1 MDATHSPGVSEGR
14 SRAWTWTSLAVVAA
28 LVFAYL
34 ALVGRGRT
42 SPGTQGPAIGRKLP
56 YLELQPLTGDAQWV
70 SLRDLAGHVTV
81 VNYWGTWCPPC
92 RAEFPHIV
100 ELASKFGDQKD
111 FRLLAVSCG
120 SEGADAKL
128 DALRDETQVFL
139 KSNDVT
145 LPTYADQHAASRREL
160 ARFLQLDFG
169 YPTTLILDRQGII
182 RGFWEGYMSGT
193 EVEMTDLVQQLLN
206 EPASV
211 GEAQSVDRAISS

>member
-1 MDATHSPGVSEGR
+1 MDATHSPGVFQGR

-34 ALVGRGRT
+34 ALVGRVRT
-42 SPGTQGPAIGRKLP
+42 SPGTQGPAIGRKLS

-70 SLRDLAGHVTV
+70 SLRDLASHVTV

-100 ELASKFGDQKD
+100 ELASQFAGHND
-111 FRLLAVSCG
+111 FKLLAVSCG
-120 SEGADAKL
+120 SEGSDAQL
-128 DALRDETQVFL
+128 DELRGETEAFL
-139 KSNDVT
+139 KSKGVT

-182 RGFWEGYMSGT
+182 RGFWEGYSSGT

-206 EPASV
+206 EPA
-211 GEAQSVDRAISS
+211 GPLDTP